1 MRMPKLSDE
10 ELQQH
15 LDKLPDWSRQGD
27 ALTRQFQ
34 FRDFTQAMQ
43 FVNQI
48 AEEASSVNHHPDI
61 DIRYNKVTLAMTTHD
76 SAGITQ
82 NDVNLAVAADQVADA
97 VSVSA

>member
-15 LDKLPDWSRQGD
+15 TAKLPGWTRQGD
-27 ALTRQFQ
+27 ALTRQFP
-34 FRDFTQAMQ
+34 FKDFTHAMQ

-61 DIRYNKVTLAMTTHD
+61 DIRYDKVTLRLTTHD
-76 SAGITQ
+76 SGGVTQ
-82 NDVNLAVAADQVADA
+82 NDVNLAVAADQVWDA
-97 VSVSA
+97 VSA